1 MWLLCMQN
9 VMVKQM
15 FCVTPAG
22 LLDRTGRQGA
32 TGDKGQMHT
41 TATTQDCPGQITRG
55 AGEEGERPGASLPL
69 WL

>member
-1 MWLLCMQN
+1 MHAKYKD
-9 VMVKQM
+9 MVKQM

-41 TATTQDCPGQITRG
+41 TATTQDVLGK
-55 AGEEGERPGASLPL
+55 
-69 WL
+69 

>member
-32 TGDKGQMHT
+32 TWRQGPDAHHRHHT
-41 TATTQDCPGQITRG
+41 GLSWANN
-55 AGEEGERPGASLPL
+55 AGGR
-69 WL
+69 